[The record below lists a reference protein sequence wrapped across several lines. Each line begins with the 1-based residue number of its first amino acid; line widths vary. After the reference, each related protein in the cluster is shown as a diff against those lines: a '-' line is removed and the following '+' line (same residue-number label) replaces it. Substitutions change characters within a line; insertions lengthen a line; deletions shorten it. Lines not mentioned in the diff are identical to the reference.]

1 MSLPMDN
8 GFFAFLYWLVNTP
21 GLGGLAVIAIVMICL
36 GSFAAALRWIL
47 QGGEVDETTVYAYPT
62 PALHD
67 HE

>member
-8 GFFAFLYWLVNTP
+8 GIFAFLYWLVNTP

-36 GSFAAALRWIL
+36 GSFAAALRWIVL
-47 QGGEVDETTVYAYPT
+47 GGEADENTVYAYPT

-67 HE
+67 HK